1 MLRKTDARKRVEE
14 ELQERGMLLVEG
26 SNDFPSVAGLQADNP
41 GMVGGFSWDSAPALA
56 LAQGLA
62 QERDVVRINLYRGKD
77 TLVHQRMWPA
87 LNSIA
92 SFNVE
97 AVMSGAAGL
106 KPKKLYYAVQ
116 DDPGISGE
124 ELKAEFEQDAGGRGY
139 GFVLSDLQALLCI
152 VHEART
158 DLPSALPSDLVWY
171 HWKRSR
177 VSRML
182 GSGEPP
188 PIKAA
193 IKTLMSAALPGTKSK
208 PVALFP
214 CLKLAI
220 KASN

>member
-14 ELQERGMLLVEG
+14 ELQERGMLLVEC

-62 QERDVVRINLYRGKD
+62 QEVPVIRSATVVE
-77 TLVHQRMWPA
+77 TEESEQR
-87 LNSIA
+87 
-92 SFNVE
+92 
-97 AVMSGAAGL
+97 AAHL
-106 KPKKLYYAVQ
+106 

-158 DLPSALPSDLVWY
+158 DIPSALPSDLVWY

-193 IKTLMSAALPGTKSK
+193 IKTLMSAALPGTKPK

-214 CLKLAI
+214 WLKLAI